1 MKDVFVTG
9 GTGYIG
15 RPLLAALFEDGF
27 RVFALV
33 RPGSEG
39 KLPPYAFPVMGNALE
54 ASSFAAK
61 IPPDAIVIHLVG
73 TPHPGPGKEA
83 EFRRV
88 DLASIRAT
96 TEAIQSSSVGHL
108 IYVSVAHPAPVMKG
122 FIAVREEGERLVQA
136 SQVPATIFRP
146 WYVLGRGHWW
156 PYLVTPAYAVMHL
169 IPSTRDMAE
178 RLGLVTLKTMVDAL
192 VEAVQ
197 EPPPSGVRIVEVPE
211 IKRLASH
218 NHHGH
223 HGQFTEAHA

>member
-15 RPLLAALFEDGF
+15 RSLLTALFEEGC

-39 KLPPYAFPVMGNALE
+39 KLPSFAFPVIGNALD
-54 ASSFAAK
+54 ASTFAAR
-61 IPPDAIVIHLVG
+61 IPPDATVIHLVG
-73 TPHPGPGKEA
+73 TPHPGPGKAA
-83 EFRRV
+83 EFQRV
-88 DLASIRAT
+88 DLASIMAT
-96 TEAIQSSSVGHL
+96 TEAIRRSTVRHL
-108 IYVSVAHPAPVMKG
+108 VYISVAHPAPVMKE
-122 FIAVREEGERLVQA
+122 FIAAREEGERLVQA

-156 PYLVTPAYAVMHL
+156 PYFLAPAYAVLHWF
-169 IPSTRDMAE
+169 PSTRDMAE
-178 RLGLVTLKTMVDAL
+178 RLGLDTLKTMVAAL

-197 EPPPSGVRIVEVPE
+197 DPPPSGVRIVEVPE

-218 NHHGH
+218 HHHGH
-223 HGQFTEAHA
+223 HGRFTEAHA